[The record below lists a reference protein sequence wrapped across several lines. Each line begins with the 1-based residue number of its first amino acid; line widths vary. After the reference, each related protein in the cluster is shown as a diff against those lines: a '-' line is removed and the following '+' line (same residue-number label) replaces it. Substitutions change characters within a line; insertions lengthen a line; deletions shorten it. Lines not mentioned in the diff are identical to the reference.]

1 MIKIKRLISTIE
13 RLAPLSLQ
21 EEYDNSGLI
30 IGNPDEHVECC
41 MICLDVSE
49 EVIDEAVDRGARLI
63 ISHHPLIFGKLTS
76 ITNRT
81 PVERIVTSAIRSGI
95 SIYAVHTNLDSTE
108 QGVSNALSV
117 KLGLTDLQVLRK
129 GRGMLRKLVTFT
141 PLEHAEKVR
150 KAVFDAGAGHIGSY
164 DQCSFNVAGEGSF
177 KGDDSTHPFVGDK
190 GRLHFE
196 NEVRFE
202 TVFPFYLE
210 REIVAALLEAHPYEE
225 VAYDIYKL
233 ENDSGIT
240 GMGMTGYL
248 KQAMPE
254 DAFMRHLKETLR
266 VPCIRHSRLTGKEV
280 KKVAVCGGSGIFL
293 LPDAIKQAADF
304 FVTADVKYH
313 QFQQAGGGIVIAD
326 VGHFESEQF
335 TCELLADHLKKNFP
349 NFAVLISDSQVNPVN
364 YF

>member
-41 MICLDVSE
+41 LICLDVSE
-49 EVIDEAVDRGARLI
+49 EVIDEAVGRGARLI

-196 NEVRFE
+196 N
-202 TVFPFYLE
+202 
-210 REIVAALLEAHPYEE
+210 
-225 VAYDIYKL
+225 
-233 ENDSGIT
+233 
-240 GMGMTGYL
+240 
-248 KQAMPE
+248 
-254 DAFMRHLKETLR
+254 
-266 VPCIRHSRLTGKEV
+266 
-280 KKVAVCGGSGIFL
+280 
-293 LPDAIKQAADF
+293 
-304 FVTADVKYH
+304 
-313 QFQQAGGGIVIAD
+313 
-326 VGHFESEQF
+326 
-335 TCELLADHLKKNFP
+335 
-349 NFAVLISDSQVNPVN
+349 
-364 YF
+364 